1 MLSAIIVLLAIVL
14 LTAPLDLPQLLFAF
28 FGAICYGSF
37 QVALAL
43 NLRSKKEPPA
53 LCRGGTAPGKAAPPH
68 AQKAALP
75 RAGVAP
81 PPPRAEPVVL
91 PIAAPTFE
99 SKCFVGQ
106 VDELLA
112 RISPTPEGD
121 RVVRELTRVAAA
133 TVRGLLPEAEVVG
146 FASAGLRGGAAY
158 GVAVPEVDIVA
169 SVSPTDLVR
178 RLQGR
183 LTKGSRRHGL
193 SLSRLDGRKLQK
205 SAIRLCTSSLV
216 AAGFKFRRSSFRN
229 SEPKVTLLAPASLGV
244 CTMSVPVDFSVN
256 NITPLYNVALVTECG
271 QIEPRAKAL
280 ILFVKRWAKD
290 RGVCHASKGHLNP
303 YAWSLLVI
311 YFLQVGVVEEGPL
324 LPPLEGFAASSGLL
338 QERPKGAAA
347 PVATPAPLGSAAV
360 AAAAAAG
367 SACSG
372 RAKLRVAE
380 LFVEF
385 VRFYTTVMDWREE
398 AVCVRLGRRAPPCL
412 STKLHIICRADGGTE
427 IAPTIED
434 PFDACQNLGACA
446 NEWSLGRLR
455 EELSRADGICT
466 SGCTLEELLEPWRPP
481 EAEAEKDVEEGA
493 ADMKE
498 ETGEMLESL
507 RKLVDGLPQETGP
520 VAN

>member
-1 MLSAIIVLLAIVL
+1 
-14 LTAPLDLPQLLFAF
+14 
-28 FGAICYGSF
+28 
-37 QVALAL
+37 
-43 NLRSKKEPPA
+43 
-53 LCRGGTAPGKAAPPH
+53 
-68 AQKAALP
+68 
-75 RAGVAP
+75 
-81 PPPRAEPVVL
+81 
-91 PIAAPTFE
+91 
-99 SKCFVGQ
+99 
-106 VDELLA
+106 
-112 RISPTPEGD
+112 
-121 RVVRELTRVAAA
+121 
-133 TVRGLLPEAEVVG
+133 
-146 FASAGLRGGAAY
+146 
-158 GVAVPEVDIVA
+158 
-169 SVSPTDLVR
+169 
-178 RLQGR
+178 
-183 LTKGSRRHGL
+183 
-193 SLSRLDGRKLQK
+193 
-205 SAIRLCTSSLV
+205 
-216 AAGFKFRRSSFRN
+216 
-229 SEPKVTLLAPASLGV
+229 
-244 CTMSVPVDFSVN
+244 MSVPVDFSVN

-311 YFLQVGVVEEGPL
+311 YF
-324 LPPLEGFAASSGLL
+324 L

-455 EELSRADGICT
+455 EDLSRADKICT